1 MCIHFICKYG
11 SVYKRSNAD
20 MWKLNGRDIWGIM
33 VLFCFS
39 SIHCRNIFFT
49 ATKNSDILHLQVF
62 FSCRYRLLNATG
74 CHLYCL
80 DVWKNENT
88 CIIYNPVI
96 SLKGSP
102 SLNLTSIPSLC
113 LSCLTI
119 ILFSFFFHW
128 VKHSLF
134 PKINSC
140 WSFKHPEA

>member
-1 MCIHFICKYG
+1 MEVKW
-11 SVYKRSNAD
+11 KRHMRD
-20 MWKLNGRDIWGIM
+20 NGF
-33 VLFCFS
+33 VLF
-39 SIHCRNIFFT
+39 FFYT
-49 ATKNSDILHLQVF
+49 LQEHFLYSDKKLRYFAFTGFF

-80 DVWKNENT
+80 HVWKNENT

-140 WSFKHPEA
+140 WSFKHPEAQ